1 VVTKRRALVAVA
13 IAAAVAVAVLLL
25 WQPWSD
31 DEPDAATSTT
41 TSSTTD
47 TTTAEPVVGQPGAP
61 GAGDPYY
68 PGLGNGGFDVDH
80 YTLDLTW
87 LADQG
92 ALEGVV
98 TIDATATQDLS
109 RFNLDLAGL
118 EVRSVTVAGE
128 EAKATHEGRELT
140 IDPARDIAEGADF
153 TAVITYG
160 GTPVPIREG
169 TEIFDLGWHTD
180 GREAYVVSEPSG
192 AETFFPVSDH
202 PTDKATYTIRV
213 TAPEDQTVAANGLLV
228 SDDDTGHGTRSWTY
242 EEREPMASYL
252 VQVAIGDYE
261 LVDDG
266 KVGDV
271 ILRHAFNRKASAH
284 AAEAVDGTA
293 DMITLLDD
301 VFGPYPFEAYGL
313 LVVDESLGFALETQT
328 LTIIGTDI
336 AGRGHGAAQILLHE
350 LAHQWVGDAVS
361 PATWKDVWLNEGFAT
376 YAEWLWLERTGQG
389 SAADAARSFQGS
401 SKLDAPPGD
410 PGPEELFADTV
421 YLRGGMTLQALR
433 EEVGDDAFF
442 EILRRW
448 VDEHRGSTASTEDFI
463 ALAEEVSG
471 DELSDL
477 FQRWLYEDGLPDL

>member
-1 VVTKRRALVAVA
+1 MTSRRRALVG
-13 IAAAVAVAVLLL
+13 AAVVAGIVATLLV
-25 WQPWSD
+25 WRPWSD
-31 DEPDAATSTT
+31 DDDAAAPSTT
-41 TSSTTD
+41 TSTTSAP
-47 TTTAEPVVGQPGAP
+47 TTAEPVAGEPGAT
-61 GAGDPYY
+61 GVGDPYF

-80 YTLDLTW
+80 YTLDRTW

-92 ALEGVV
+92 ELEGVV

-118 EVRSVTVAGE
+118 DVRSVTVAGE
-128 EAKATHEGRELT
+128 EATATHKGRELT
-140 IDPARDIAEGADF
+140 IDPARDLADGADF
-153 TAVITYG
+153 TTVVTYS
-160 GTPVPIREG
+160 GTPVPIQEG

-180 GREAYVVSEPSG
+180 GREAFVVSEPSG
-192 AETFFPVSDH
+192 AQTFFPVSDH

-228 SDDDTGHGTRSWTY
+228 EQNDTGHGTRSWTY
-242 EEREPMASYL
+242 EEEEPMASYL

-261 LVDDG
+261 LVDAG

-271 ILRHAFNRKASAH
+271 TLRHAFHRKASDRASD
-284 AAEAVDGTA
+284 AVKATA

-301 VFGPYPFEAYGL
+301 VYGSFPFDAYGV
-313 LVVDESLGFALETQT
+313 LVVDEALGFALETQS

-336 AGRGHGAAQILLHE
+336 ASQGADADQILLHE

-389 SAADAARSFQGS
+389 SAAHTARRLSGTS
-401 SKLDAPPGD
+401 GLDRPPGD
-410 PGPEELFADTV
+410 PGPQELFSNTV
-421 YLRGGMTLQALR
+421 YVRGGMTLQALR
-433 EEVGDDAFF
+433 EDVGDDAFF

-448 VDEHRGSTASTEDFI
+448 VDEHRGSTASTKDFI
-463 ALAEEVSG
+463 SLAEEVSG
-471 DELSDL
+471 HDLGPL
-477 FQRWLYEDGLPDL
+477 FQRWLYDEGVPSLD